1 MRRIRGAVSDLK
13 EPYLGS
19 EAFCRY
25 RCTDTMG
32 QYYDYYGERPC
43 AGPTRSR
50 GAKDFVDGDCEGK
63 CGEEVN
69 KRSWHLQCYQSP
81 VLACVKNGACVF
93 VRRRTGRI
101 WGYGGG
107 RGRTG
112 KSCQLDRGSDGE
124 VG

>member
-32 QYYDYYGERPC
+32 HYYDYYGERPC

-50 GAKDFVDGDCEGK
+50 GAKDVVDGDCEGK

-81 VLACVKNGACVF
+81 ELAWVKNGACL
-93 VRRRTGRI
+93 VRTRVGRI
-101 WGYGGG
+101 WPW
-107 RGRTG
+107 RRKRTDG
-112 KSCQLDRGSDGE
+112 TSCQLDRASDGE